1 MDINRFKKTVKIVTW
16 VLAIAWMF
24 IIFTMSSQ
32 VREVSLGLSTSI
44 SQRIVYVVEKISPV
58 KGMNLNIS
66 SIDHLLRKFAH
77 FFSYLLLGI
86 LVIRVLIVSK
96 IRSMNLYAL
105 SLIICIVYAISDEF
119 HQGFVPGRGPQI
131 FDVMIDSTG
140 SFIGLLLYRILIEF
154 KKRKFK

>member
-1 MDINRFKKTVKIVTW
+1 MDTKRFKKTVKIVTW
-16 VLAIAWMF
+16 ILAIAWMF

-32 VREVSLGLSTSI
+32 VREVSLSLSMNI
-44 SQRIVYVVEKISPV
+44 SQKIINVIEKISPIEGV
-58 KGMNLNIS
+58 KLNIA
-66 SIDHLLRKFAH
+66 SIDHIIRKFAH

-96 IRSMNLYAL
+96 IRGMNLYVL
-105 SLIICIVYAISDEF
+105 SLIICVVYAISDEF
-119 HQGFVPGRGPQI
+119 HQGFVPGRGPQV

-140 SFIGLLLYRILIEF
+140 SLIGLLLYKALIKF